1 MKTIVCKIH
10 ILFFI
15 CALCTTAMAIEKPVK
30 LKVIDLSFEGN
41 AAFSEPKLLRT
52 MITRPSGFLSPVY
65 YYENIYNDDLNSL
78 LSFYRRNGYLEARII
93 DQRVE
98 IDSLRRQV
106 QIQIKIEE
114 GQVTNVDGI
123 SLFGNQHF
131 NETQLMKLVKLKI
144 GDPLQHDKIQ
154 DTRLRI
160 LTHYANNGFLD
171 AEVSPEI
178 KINYEAHRAY
188 VDLMIV
194 ERAQFTIDQIVIIG
208 LEKTKPGIV
217 RRELLF
223 KPDQII
229 KYSQLLQSQRKL
241 YLTGLFQS
249 VFIHPKPAASG
260 DTTRKDIAIMIK
272 ENYTGEFNVT
282 LGYGSIEK
290 LRSRIEIFNTNL
302 KGTARK
308 IGLTTTLNFIHQGI
322 EASFTEPWFLGK
334 PWRFDANFRRS
345 FFDEPG
351 YDLDQLGGKFTIGR
365 TFFERSNISVIYRY
379 ENNRLKNIRT
389 TEIPDQFRSNLR
401 TLKLTTIFDN
411 RDNMFNTT
419 RGVYLEWGNEMAG
432 SFLSGTDTF
441 VRTLGRAKYF
451 RRLSDKTVFASSLEF
466 GWMKKFGKSK
476 EIPLNERFYTGGPN
490 SIRGFPYR
498 SVGPLDI
505 NRVEVGG
512 NFKLVM
518 NLCEI
523 RRPIYKM
530 FGGAL
535 FFDAGN
541 VWRSFRTIHFSDIRI
556 APGLG
561 LRIDTPIGIVRFDY
575 GVNVFPRPG
584 ESVGAFF
591 VSIGQ
596 AF

>member
-1 MKTIVCKIH
+1 MT
-10 ILFFI
+10 L
-15 CALCTTAMAIEKPVK
+15 EKPAK
-30 LKVIDLSFEGN
+30 LKVVDVTFEGN
-41 AAFSEPKLLRT
+41 AAFSEARLLRT
-52 MITRPSGFLSPVY
+52 MITRPSRFLSTVY
-65 YYENIYNDDLNSL
+65 YYENIYKDDLASL
-78 LSFYRRNGYLEARII
+78 VSFYQRNGYLEARVI
-93 DQRVE
+93 DQQVN
-98 IDSLRRQV
+98 IDSLDRNV
-106 QIQIKIEE
+106 QIHIKIEE
-114 GQVTNVDGI
+114 GEVTIVDGI

-131 NETQLMKLVKLKI
+131 DETQLMKLVKLKV
-144 GDPLQHDKIQ
+144 GEPLQQEKIQ

-188 VDLMIV
+188 VDLIIV
-194 ERAQFTIDQIVIIG
+194 ERAQFTIDQINVVGI
-208 LEKTKPGIV
+208 EKTKQRV
-217 RRELLF
+217 VHRELLF
-223 KPDQII
+223 EENEII
-229 KYSQLLQSQRKL
+229 QYSQLLKSQRKL

-249 VFIHPKPAASG
+249 VFIHPRPAASG
-260 DTTRKDIAIMIK
+260 DSTQKDILIEIK
-272 ENYTGEFNVT
+272 ENYSGEFNVM

-290 LRSRIEIFNTNL
+290 IRTRIEIFNTNIS
-302 KGTARK
+302 GTARK
-308 IGLTTTLNFIHQGI
+308 LGLTTKLNFIHQGV
-322 EASFTEPWFLGK
+322 EASFTEPWLFGR

-351 YDLDQLGGKFTIGR
+351 YDLDQLGARFTIGR
-365 TFFERSNISVIYRY
+365 TFFERSNVALIYRY

-389 TEIPDQFRSNLR
+389 TEIPDKFRSDLR

-419 RGVYLEWGNEMAG
+419 RGVYLEWGNELAG

-441 VRTLGRAKYF
+441 VRTLGRLKYF
-451 RRLSDKTVFASSLEF
+451 RRLADKTVLATSLDI
-466 GWMKKFGKSK
+466 GWMKEFGKSK
-476 EIPLNERFYTGGPN
+476 GIPLNERFYAGGPN
-490 SIRGFPYR
+490 SLRGFPYH

-518 NLCEI
+518 NLVEI

-530 FGGAL
+530 VSGAL
-535 FFDAGN
+535 FIDAGN
-541 VWRSFRTIHFSDIRI
+541 VWRSFRTVHLSDIRI

-561 LRIDTPIGIVRFDY
+561 LRLDTPIGVVRFDY
-575 GVNVFPRPG
+575 GFNVFPKPG
-584 ESVGAFF
+584 EAAGAFF
-591 VSIGQ
+591 VNIGQ